1 MFKRLLIANRGEIA
15 CRVIR
20 TARRLGIRCIAVFSD
35 ADEGALHVEMADEGY
50 RIGPAPARASYLDI
64 EAILGAAERG
74 HADAIHPGYGFL
86 SENADF
92 AEACTARGI
101 VFVGPPADA
110 IRAMGSKR
118 EAKRL
123 MAQAGVPLV
132 PGYHGADQS
141 PERLR
146 REAEAIGWPVLLK
159 ASAGGGGRG
168 MRAVERAEDFDAAL
182 AGAKREAAAAFGDDA
197 MLVER
202 YVAEPRHVEVQVF
215 ADRHGNCVHL
225 FERDCSAQRRHQKVI
240 EEAPA
245 PRVGGELRATMCE
258 AALAAAHA
266 IGYEGAGTVEFLL
279 DRSEEFWF
287 MEMNTRLQVEHPV
300 TELVTGTD
308 LVEWQLR
315 VASGEPLPRTQDD
328 IVFRGHAIEA
338 RLYAE
343 DPARGFLPST
353 GRLDH
358 LRLPEREA
366 LPSGT
371 AAGADR
377 VSPDA
382 SGVRVDTGVRTGDT
396 VSMHYDP
403 MLAKVIAWGPDR
415 DAAADRLAAALA
427 ATEVVGPSANA
438 GFLHTLVAHSR
449 FRAADIHTRFVEERM
464 EDFRSAEVHRPG
476 DEDFA
481 VAAWAAAARDDA
493 AAAGRTGSGNLG
505 AGGDGGDPWSPWN
518 RRDHW
523 RMNGSGERMVRL
535 RVGDDRG
542 ELVELAVRGGRGGRE
557 VRCSGL
563 RPSPPFRPGSIG
575 AWWALRRQ
583 AVGPRH
589 RRLSPVRHHRRAWR
603 TPYRVPR
610 RPPRR
615 VRPARPRRGLRR
627 SRDGGGTHRPHAGAH
642 RLGPGRARPIRPR
655 GPARPRPRGDEDGAH
670 ARRAGGRHG
679 GGSALR
685 DGRPRGRGDG
695 ARRPRCSARL
705 IRMERVVRLVPQ
717 PFDLVPVPCTRVS
730 THSDSVLPRID
741 MRYATDHDPE
751 LPLQGHGETCRRLPG
766 TAFRRVRKSSPA

>member
-35 ADEGALHVEMADEGY
+35 ADEGALHVEMADDAF
-50 RIGPAPARASYLDI
+50 RIGPAPARESYLDI
-64 EAILGAAERG
+64 EAVLGAAERG
-74 HADAIHPGYGFL
+74 RAAAIHPGYGFL

-92 AEACTARGI
+92 AEACAARAI
-101 VFVGPPADA
+101 AFVGPPADA

-123 MAQAGVPLV
+123 MEAAGVPLV

-141 PERLR
+141 AERLR

-245 PRVGGELRATMCE
+245 PRVGGELRAAMCE
-258 AALAAAHA
+258 AALAAARA

-358 LRLPEREA
+358 LRLPESEA
-366 LPSGT
+366 LSSGT
-371 AAGADR
+371 GAGADR

-382 SGVRVDTGVRTGDT
+382 SGVRVDAGVRTGDT

-493 AAAGRTGSGNLG
+493 AAAGRTGNGTLAAG
-505 AGGDGGDPWSPWN
+505 GGDGGDPWSPWN

-542 ELVELAVRGGRGGRE
+542 ELVELTVRGG
-557 VRCSGL
+557 
-563 RPSPPFRPGSIG
+563 
-575 AWWALRRQ
+575 
-583 AVGPRH
+583 
-589 RRLSPVRHHRRAWR
+589 
-603 TPYRVPR
+603 
-610 RPPRR
+610 
-615 VRPARPRRGLRR
+615 
-627 SRDGGGTHRPHAGAH
+627 
-642 RLGPGRARPIRPR
+642 
-655 GPARPRPRGDEDGAH
+655 
-670 ARRAGGRHG
+670 
-679 GGSALR
+679 
-685 DGRPRGRGDG
+685 GDG
-695 ARRPRCSARL
+695 ARSGAPAYDLRLPSGREVSVRGGPSGDRRWDLDIGDSRQSVTIVAHGERLTVFRAGRRVEFARHDPGAVSGGL
-705 IRMERVVRLVPQ
+705 EMAGGLTAPMPGRIVSVLVEPGQSVREGQPVLVLEAMKMEHTLTAPADGTVEEVRFAPG
-717 PFDLVPVPCTRVS
+717 DLVDEATELV
-730 THSDSVLPRID
+730 VLAAR
-741 MRYATDHDPE
+741 
-751 LPLQGHGETCRRLPG
+751 PG
-766 TAFRRVRKSSPA
+766 